1 MKPAF
6 RPNEGRPF
14 LGVCREKKK
23 SAFAPFLQMDP
34 SSDPGTRKE
43 KVPGEYPATITAEL
57 SSIDTAEK
65 VSGTSYL
72 SVFADVQGPG
82 SGAVPE
88 S

>member
-1 MKPAF
+1 M
-6 RPNEGRPF
+6 RGRPF
-14 LGVCREKKK
+14 LEVCREKKIRLLP
-23 SAFAPFLQMDP
+23 PFLQMDP

-43 KVPGEYPATITAEL
+43 KVPGEYPAAITAEL

-82 SGAVPE
+82 SRAVPE

>member
-1 MKPAF
+1 
-6 RPNEGRPF
+6 
-14 LGVCREKKK
+14 LGLPRKKNRL
-23 SAFAPFLQMDP
+23 FLQMDP

-43 KVPGEYPATITAEL
+43 KVPGEYPAAITAEL

-72 SVFADVQGPG
+72 SVFADVQDPG
-82 SGAVPE
+82 SRAVPE